1 MESEPQIRLACPF
14 SFPARAVGGK
24 LNCRIVD
31 VVDGL
36 DHHGTNQRN
45 VPKMLQSMLQDRF
58 GMKAHRE
65 KREFSVYN
73 LVLSKRV
80 PIG

>member
-1 MESEPQIRLACPF
+1 MVVA
-14 SFPARAVGGK
+14 K
-24 LNCRIVD
+24 LPD
-31 VVDGL
+31 
-36 DHHGTNQRN
+36 GTNQRN
-45 VPKMLQSMLQDRF
+45 VPEMLQSMLQDRF

-80 PIG
+80 PDLKEEPAPERN